1 MARTYTNPEVEADN
15 TGIEVTFENGKP
27 TITIKAFEDNA
38 VRKVV
43 NARTSD
49 GNYTLWTG
57 EAYNSIGDWTNEQAI
72 ARVRELA
79 LAGTKK

>member
-1 MARTYTNPEVEADN
+1 MARTYANPDVETNN
-15 TGIEVTFENGKP
+15 TGIEVTFENGRP

-49 GNYTLWTG
+49 GNYTLWAG
-57 EAYNSIGDWTNEQAI
+57 EAYDSIGDWTSEQAI
-72 ARVRELA
+72 AKVRELA
-79 LAGTKK
+79 LAGKKK

>member
-1 MARTYTNPEVEADN
+1 MARTYANPDVETNNA
-15 TGIEVTFENGKP
+15 GIEVTFENGRP

-49 GNYTLWTG
+49 GNYTLWAG
-57 EAYNSIGDWTNEQAI
+57 EAYDTIGDWTSEQAI
-72 ARVRELA
+72 AKVRELA
-79 LAGTKK
+79 LAGKKK

>member
-1 MARTYTNPEVEADN
+1 MARTYTNPDAEANN
-15 TGIEVTFENGKP
+15 TGIEVTFENGRP

-49 GNYTLWTG
+49 GNYTLWAG
-57 EAYNSIGDWTNEQAI
+57 EAYDSIGDWTSEQAI
-72 ARVRELA
+72 AKVRELA
-79 LAGTKK
+79 LAGKKK

>member
-1 MARTYTNPEVEADN
+1 MARTYANPDAETNN
-15 TGIEVTFENGKP
+15 TGIEVTFENGRP

-49 GNYTLWTG
+49 GNYTLWAG
-57 EAYNSIGDWTNEQAI
+57 EAYDSIGDWTSEQAI
-72 ARVRELA
+72 AKVRELA
-79 LAGTKK
+79 LAGKKK